1 MKKDYTKKPKSFLN
15 QVKILK
21 KRGLRIQNIEKA
33 EKVLENISYNR
44 LSNYWY
50 PFLAQPK
57 DDEIFIKGTDFE
69 TVFKIYQ
76 FDSELR
82 LIMFY
87 AIEQIEIAIRTQ
99 IIFHLSIKYKSGFW
113 FEHSKA
119 FKSYPLFIDLL
130 KKISENTKNSNQEYI
145 KKYRDTYNQYL
156 PPSWKS
162 FETLSF
168 NTLFSVFKNL
178 KENEEQIKISKH
190 FGLHH
195 EVFKSWIETIIYIRN
210 ICAHHSRLW
219 NIELTKKPI
228 WPKSTNN
235 PWVLKWENRNQETN
249 NKELN
254 LYAALCVTIYLLDT
268 VNPYN
273 KFRNKLND
281 LLKSYPEIKIKN
293 MGFPE
298 NWKEEKLWS
307 KLTQ

>member
-1 MKKDYTKKPKSFLN
+1 MKKDYTKKPKPFLN

-21 KRGLRIQNIEKA
+21 KRGLKINNIEKA

-57 DDEIFIKGTDFE
+57 KDEIFIKGTNFD
-69 TVFKIYQ
+69 TVFKTYQ

-99 IIFHLSIKYKSGFW
+99 VIFHLSIKHKSGFW
-113 FEHSKA
+113 FENSKA
-119 FKSYPLFIDLL
+119 FKSYPQFIDLL

-178 KENEEQIKISKH
+178 NGNEEQIKISKH
-190 FGLHH
+190 FGLNH

-210 ICAHHSRLW
+210 ICTHHSRLW
-219 NIELTKKPI
+219 NIELTKKPT
-228 WPKSTNN
+228 WPKKPYN
-235 PWVLKWENRNQETN
+235 PWVSKWENRNQETN

-254 LYAALCVTIYLLDT
+254 LYAALCVTVYLLDT

-273 KFRNKLND
+273 KFRKKLND
-281 LLKSYPEIKIKN
+281 LLMSYPEINIKY
-293 MGFPE
+293 MGFLDD
-298 NWKEEKLWS
+298 WKEEELWN
-307 KLTQ
+307 K

>member
-21 KRGLRIQNIEKA
+21 KRGLKINNIEKA

-44 LSNYWY
+44 LSNYWF
-50 PFLAQPK
+50 PFLAEPK
-57 DDEIFIKGTDFE
+57 EDEIFIKGTDFD
-69 TVFKIYQ
+69 TVFKTYQ

-113 FEHSKA
+113 FENSLA
-119 FKSYPLFIDLL
+119 FKSYPQFIDLL

-168 NTLFSVFKNL
+168 NTLFSVFKNI
-178 KENEEQIKISKH
+178 KENEEQIRISKH

-195 EVFKSWIETIIYIRN
+195 DVFKSWIESIIYIRN
-210 ICAHHSRLW
+210 ICAHHGRLW

-228 WPKSTNN
+228 WPKSPHNF
-235 PWVLKWENRNQETN
+235 WVSKWENRNQKSN
-249 NKELN
+249 NQKLN

-273 KFRNKLND
+273 KFRDKLND

-293 MGFPE
+293 MGFSE
-298 NWKEEKLWS
+298 DWKEEKLWN
-307 KLTQ
+307 KL